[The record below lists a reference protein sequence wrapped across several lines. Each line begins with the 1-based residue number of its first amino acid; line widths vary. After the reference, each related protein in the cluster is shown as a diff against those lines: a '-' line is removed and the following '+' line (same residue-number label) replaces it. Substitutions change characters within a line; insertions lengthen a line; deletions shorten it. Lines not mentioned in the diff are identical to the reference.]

1 MIDKELWTK
10 RKETTLSRN
19 EDDQYERDSA
29 RILHSS
35 AFRRLQNKMQVLFIG
50 ESDYYRTRLTHSLEV
65 MQIGRGILNHIKKTD
80 TSTEIKSFLPS
91 THLIESICLAHDLGH
106 PPFGHAGEK
115 ALHKKMENYGGFE
128 GNAQTFRIITKLGE
142 FSNDNG
148 FNLTR
153 RATLGVVKYPVFYED
168 VRNKDYSKKPPKCL
182 YSTERDIFNWLLEP
196 FPSSDRELF
205 QSNIT
210 IEGKHSK
217 STYKT
222 LDTSIMEKADDIAYA
237 FHDFEDAIKLNI
249 IDIQFWDNVILFELK
264 DYIDFINKNIDVTSF
279 TNNSFIELARERLFS
294 KENKD
299 SKIIFSKLINFF
311 ISAITICENKDFKSP
326 ILKYNAIFKDIKYD
340 KILKIIK
347 EKIIYKQV
355 IKRTENTQLEYK
367 GTKVITALYDV
378 LLEAP
383 NELLPKGTLEK
394 FNLKE
399 DELHKRRVL
408 SDYISGMTD
417 NYALKVYRRIFDPNY
432 GSIMDII

>member
-1 MIDKELWTK
+1 MINEELWIE
-10 RKETTLSRN
+10 RKEVTLSRN

-50 ESDYYRTRLTHSLEV
+50 DSDYYRTRLTHSLEV
-65 MQIGRGILNHIKKTD
+65 MQIGRGILNHIKKSD
-80 TSTEIKSFLPS
+80 ISTEIKSFLPS

-115 ALHKKMENYGGFE
+115 ALHKKMENHGGFE

-142 FSNDNG
+142 FSNGNG

-168 VRNKDYSKKPPKCL
+168 VRNKDYSEKPPKCL

-196 FPSSDRELF
+196 FSPNDRELF

-217 STYKT
+217 SKYKT

-249 IDIQFWDNVILFELK
+249 IDIQFWDSVILVELK
-264 DYIDFINKNIDVTSF
+264 DYINFINENIDISYLTDK
-279 TNNSFIELARERLFS
+279 NFIDFAKERLFS
-294 KENKD
+294 RENKD
-299 SKIIFSKLINFF
+299 SKIIFSKFINFF
-311 ISAITICENKDFKSP
+311 ISAIKIGQNECFESP
-326 ILKYNAIFKDIKYD
+326 ILKYNAVFKDSKYD
-340 KILKIIK
+340 EILEIIK
-347 EKIIYKQV
+347 EKIIYIQV
-355 IKRTENTQLEYK
+355 IKRTENTQLEFK
-367 GTKVITALYDV
+367 GTKVISALYDV

-394 FNLKE
+394 FNLRE
-399 DELHKRRVL
+399 DEFHKRRVL

>member
-1 MIDKELWTK
+1 MINEELWQQ
-10 RKETTLSRN
+10 RKEVTSSRN

-50 ESDYYRTRLTHSLEV
+50 DSDYYRTRLTHSLEV
-65 MQIGRGILNHIKKTD
+65 MQIGRGILNHLKKNIKD
-80 TSTEIKSFLPS
+80 EEIKSSLPS
-91 THLIESICLAHDLGH
+91 NHLIESICLAHDLGH

-115 ALHKKMENYGGFE
+115 ALHKKMENHGGFE

-142 FSNDNG
+142 FSDNNG

-153 RATLGVVKYPVFYED
+153 RATLGVVKYPVFYEN
-168 VRNKDYSKKPPKCL
+168 VRNKSYSAKPPKCL
-182 YSTERDIFNWLLEP
+182 YSSEKDIFDWLLEP
-196 FPSSDRELF
+196 FSLKDRELF

-217 STYKT
+217 SKYKT

-249 IDIQFWDNVILFELK
+249 INIQFWDNVILDKLSA
-264 DYIDFINKNIDVTSF
+264 YIDFINENIDVSSL
-279 TNNSFIELARERLFS
+279 TNKTFIEFAKQRLFS
-294 KENKD
+294 NENKD
-299 SKIIFSKLINFF
+299 SKIIFSKFINFF
-311 ISAITICENKDFKSP
+311 ISAIKIEQNEGFESP
-326 ILKYNAIFKDIKYD
+326 LLKYKAIFKDTKYD
-340 KILKIIK
+340 EILEIIK
-347 EKIIYKQV
+347 DDIVYSQV

-367 GTKVITALYDV
+367 GTKVISNLYDV

-383 NELLPKGTLEK
+383 KELLPKGTLKK
-394 FNLKE
+394 FNSLN
-399 DELHKRRVL
+399 DEFHQKRVL